1 VELNELLRS
10 SGPISHEE
18 AGRLIDAGADALD
31 AGDAEAALERFWR
44 AAGSGDLNLAGRAS
58 IGAAEALVRLGRD
71 DEARELL
78 HGASQSG
85 EQEVRFVARRRL
97 AALHVTAGR
106 LQDALGEYQR
116 AERDA
121 PNDRA
126 RAEVASRIG
135 WLIKETGGS
144 GVRARLAFAR
154 SRGGVMDRVAPTAA
168 LLITGVVSAAALA
181 FPRVLEPLALI
192 KVDSAGGDFLSA
204 EPWRLLTVALVH
216 GSPLHLLFN
225 LFALDL
231 GARLVQRLYGTQRL
245 ALWYLLGVVG
255 ASLASA
261 IWTPQIPSVGASGG
275 VFALFGV
282 ALGAEWAHRPLVE
295 RGVRAALAQIGGLIA
310 INLVFGLGL
319 NVVGGGID
327 NAAHLGGLALGLLL
341 GVLVPPTRAESM
353 RSRWAGV
360 ISGGAGR
367 EQVYIALVAIGLLFI
382 FLNWYP
388 LALMRTTLPI

>member
-1 VELNELLRS
+1 MKTCYFDAF
-10 SGPISHEE
+10 SGISGDMTVG
-18 AGRLIDAGADALD
+18 ALIDAGADALD
-31 AGDAEAALERFWR
+31 AGDAEAALQLFWR

-58 IGAAEALVRLGRD
+58 IGAAESLVRLGRD
-71 DEARELL
+71 EEARELL

-85 EQEVRFVARRRL
+85 EREVRFVARRRL

-126 RAEVASRIG
+126 RSEVASRIG

-154 SRGGVMDRVAPTAA
+154 SRGGLADRVAPMA
-168 LLITGVVSAAALA
+168 LLLATGVVSAAALA
-181 FPRVLEPLALI
+181 LPRLLEPLALI
-192 KVDSAGGDFLSA
+192 KLDSTGGDFLSA

-231 GARLVQRLYGTQRL
+231 GARLVQRLYGTPRL
-245 ALWYLLGVVG
+245 VFWYLLGVVG

-261 IWTPQIPSVGASGG
+261 IWTPSVPSVGASGG

-319 NVVGGGID
+319 NVAGGGID

-353 RSRWAGV
+353 RSRWVGV
-360 ISGGAGR
+360 IGAGAGR
-367 EQVYIALVAIGLLFI
+367 EQVSTALVALGLLLI
-382 FLNWYP
+382 FLNWYSF
-388 LALMRTTLPI
+388 ALMRTTLPF

>member
-1 VELNELLRS
+1 MELNELLRS

-44 AAGSGDLNLAGRAS
+44 AAGSGNLNLAGRAS

-192 KVDSAGGDFLSA
+192 KVDSAGGDFLST

-245 ALWYLLGVVG
+245 ALWYLLGVLG

>member
-1 VELNELLRS
+1 MELNELLRS

-245 ALWYLLGVVG
+245 ALWYLLGVLG

-261 IWTPQIPSVGASGG
+261 IWTPQLPSVGASGG

>member
-1 VELNELLRS
+1 MELNELLRS

-144 GVRARLAFAR
+144 GVRARLAFAS

-192 KVDSAGGDFLSA
+192 KVDSAGGDFLST

-245 ALWYLLGVVG
+245 ALWYLLGVLG

-388 LALMRTTLPI
+388 LALMRTTPPI

>member
-1 VELNELLRS
+1 MRS
-10 SGPISHEE
+10 NGPISHEE

-31 AGDAEAALERFWR
+31 AGDAEAALQLFWR

-58 IGAAEALVRLGRD
+58 IGAAESLVRLGRD
-71 DEARELL
+71 EEARELL

-85 EQEVRFVARRRL
+85 ERDVRFVARRRL

-126 RAEVASRIG
+126 RSEVASRIG

-154 SRGGVMDRVAPTAA
+154 SRGGFADRVAPMA
-168 LLITGVVSAAALA
+168 LLLATGVVSAAALA
-181 FPRVLEPLALI
+181 LPRLLEPLALI
-192 KVDSAGGDFLSA
+192 KLDSANGDFLST

-231 GARLVQRLYGTQRL
+231 GARLVQRLYGAPRL
-245 ALWYLLGVVG
+245 VFWYLLGVVG

-261 IWTPQIPSVGASGG
+261 IWTPSVPSVGASGG

-353 RSRWAGV
+353 RSRWIGV
-360 ISGGAGR
+360 IGAGAGR
-367 EQVYIALVAIGLLFI
+367 EQVSTALVALGLLLI
-382 FLNWYP
+382 FLNWYSF
-388 LALMRTTLPI
+388 ALMRTTLPF

>member
-1 VELNELLRS
+1 MEINELLRT
-10 SGPISHEE
+10 SGPISHDD
-18 AGRLIDAGADALD
+18 AGRLIDSGADALD
-31 AGDAEAALERFWR
+31 AGDAEVALECFWR

-78 HGASQSG
+78 QGASQSG

-106 LQDALGEYQR
+106 LHDALAEYQR

-121 PNDRA
+121 PSERA

-144 GVRARLAFAR
+144 SVRARLAFAR
-154 SRGGVMDRVAPTAA
+154 SRGGVTDRIVPLAM
-168 LLITGVVSAAALA
+168 LLVTGVVSAAALA
-181 FPRVLEPLALI
+181 LPRLLEPLALI
-192 KVDSAGGDFLSA
+192 KVANGDFLSS

-225 LFALDL
+225 LFAMDL
-231 GARLVQRLYGTQRL
+231 GARLVQRLYGAQRL
-245 ALWYLLGVVG
+245 LFWYLLGVIG

-261 IWTPQIPSVGASGG
+261 IWTPLIPSVGASGG

-310 INLVFGLGL
+310 INLLFGLGL
-319 NVVGGGID
+319 NVAGGGID

-341 GVLVPPTRAESM
+341 GVFVPPTRAESM

-360 ISGGAGR
+360 SSRGLGGER
-367 EQVYIALVAIGLLFI
+367 LYTLIVVFALLVI
-382 FLNWYP
+382 FLNWYS
-388 LALMRTTLPI
+388 LALVRTTLPF

>member
-1 VELNELLRS
+1 VEINELLRT
-10 SGPISHEE
+10 SGPISHDD
-18 AGRLIDAGADALD
+18 AGRLIDSGADALD
-31 AGDAEAALERFWR
+31 AGDAEVALECFWR

-78 HGASQSG
+78 QGASQTG

-106 LQDALGEYQR
+106 LHEAVVEYQR

-121 PNDRA
+121 PSERA

-144 GVRARLAFAR
+144 SVRARLAFAR
-154 SRGGVMDRVAPTAA
+154 SRGGVTDRMVPLAM
-168 LLITGVVSAAALA
+168 LMVTGVVSAAALA
-181 FPRVLEPLALI
+181 LPRLLEPLALI
-192 KVDSAGGDFLSA
+192 KVANGDFLSS

-225 LFALDL
+225 LFAMDL
-231 GARLVQRLYGTQRL
+231 GARLVQRLYGAQRL
-245 ALWYLLGVVG
+245 LLWYLLGVIG

-261 IWTPQIPSVGASGG
+261 IWTPLIPSVGASGG

-310 INLVFGLGL
+310 VNLLFGLGL
-319 NVVGGGID
+319 NVAGGGID

-341 GVLVPPTRAESM
+341 GVFVPPTRAESM

-360 ISGGAGR
+360 SSRGLGGER
-367 EQVYIALVAIGLLFI
+367 FYTLIAVFAFLVI
-382 FLNWYP
+382 FLNWYS
-388 LALMRTTLPI
+388 LALVRTTLPF

>member
-1 VELNELLRS
+1 MELEELLRS
-10 SGPISHEE
+10 NGPISHEE

-31 AGDAEAALERFWR
+31 AGDAEAALQLFWR

-58 IGAAEALVRLGRD
+58 IGAAESLVRLGRD
-71 DEARELL
+71 EEARELL
-78 HGASQSG
+78 QGASQSG
-85 EQEVRFVARRRL
+85 ERDVRFVARRRL

-126 RAEVASRIG
+126 RSEVASRIG

-154 SRGGVMDRVAPTAA
+154 SRGGLADRVAPMA
-168 LLITGVVSAAALA
+168 LLLATGVVSAAALA
-181 FPRVLEPLALI
+181 LPRLLEPLALI
-192 KVDSAGGDFLSA
+192 KLDSANGDFLST

-231 GARLVQRLYGTQRL
+231 GARLVQRLYGTPRL
-245 ALWYLLGVVG
+245 VFWYLLGVVG

-261 IWTPQIPSVGASGG
+261 IWTPSVPSVGASGG

-353 RSRWAGV
+353 RSRWVGV
-360 ISGGAGR
+360 IGAGAGR
-367 EQVYIALVAIGLLFI
+367 GQVSTALVALGLLLI
-382 FLNWYP
+382 FLNWYSF
-388 LALMRTTLPI
+388 ALMRTTLPF

>member
-1 VELNELLRS
+1 VELEELLRS
-10 SGPISHEE
+10 NGPISHEE

-31 AGDAEAALERFWR
+31 AGDAEAALQLFWR

-58 IGAAEALVRLGRD
+58 IGAAESLVRLGRD
-71 DEARELL
+71 EEARELL

-85 EQEVRFVARRRL
+85 ERDVRFVARRRL

-154 SRGGVMDRVAPTAA
+154 SRGGVADRVAPMA
-168 LLITGVVSAAALA
+168 LLLATGVVSAAALA
-181 FPRVLEPLALI
+181 LPRLLEPLALI
-192 KVDSAGGDFLSA
+192 KLDSANGDFLST

-231 GARLVQRLYGTQRL
+231 GARLVQRLYGTPRL
-245 ALWYLLGVVG
+245 VFWYLLGVVG

-261 IWTPQIPSVGASGG
+261 IWTPSVPSVGASGG

-353 RSRWAGV
+353 RSRWVGV
-360 ISGGAGR
+360 IGAGAGR
-367 EQVYIALVAIGLLFI
+367 EQVSTALVALGLLLI
-382 FLNWYP
+382 FLNWYSF
-388 LALMRTTLPI
+388 ALMRTTLPF

>member
-1 VELNELLRS
+1 VELEELLRS
-10 SGPISHEE
+10 NGPISHEE

-31 AGDAEAALERFWR
+31 AGDAEAALQLFWR

-58 IGAAEALVRLGRD
+58 IGAAESLVRLGRD
-71 DEARELL
+71 EEARELL

-85 EQEVRFVARRRL
+85 ERDVRFVARRRL

-154 SRGGVMDRVAPTAA
+154 SRGGLADRVAPMA
-168 LLITGVVSAAALA
+168 LLLATGVVSAAALA
-181 FPRVLEPLALI
+181 LPRLLEPLALI
-192 KVDSAGGDFLSA
+192 KLDSTGGDFLSA

-231 GARLVQRLYGTQRL
+231 GARLVQRLYGTPRL
-245 ALWYLLGVVG
+245 VFWYLLGVVG

-261 IWTPQIPSVGASGG
+261 IWTPSVPSVGASGG

-319 NVVGGGID
+319 NVAGGGID

-353 RSRWAGV
+353 RSRWVGV
-360 ISGGAGR
+360 IGAGAGR
-367 EQVYIALVAIGLLFI
+367 EQVSTALVALGLLLI
-382 FLNWYP
+382 FLNWYSF
-388 LALMRTTLPI
+388 ALMRTTLPF

>member
-1 VELNELLRS
+1 MELNELLRS

-144 GVRARLAFAR
+144 GVRARFAFAR

-192 KVDSAGGDFLSA
+192 KVDSAGGDFLST

-261 IWTPQIPSVGASGG
+261 IWTPQLPSVGASGG

>member
-1 VELNELLRS
+1 MELNELLRS

-192 KVDSAGGDFLSA
+192 KVDSAGGDFLST

-367 EQVYIALVAIGLLFI
+367 EQVYIALVAIGLLLI

>member
-1 VELNELLRS
+1 MELEELLRS
-10 SGPISHEE
+10 NGPISHEE

-31 AGDAEAALERFWR
+31 AGDAEAALQLFWR

-58 IGAAEALVRLGRD
+58 IGAAESLVRLGRD
-71 DEARELL
+71 EEARELL

-85 EQEVRFVARRRL
+85 EREVRFVARRRL

-154 SRGGVMDRVAPTAA
+154 SRGGLADRVAPMA
-168 LLITGVVSAAALA
+168 LLLATGVVSAAALA
-181 FPRVLEPLALI
+181 LPSLLEPLALI
-192 KVDSAGGDFLSA
+192 KLDSANGDFLST

-231 GARLVQRLYGTQRL
+231 GARLVQRLYGTPRL
-245 ALWYLLGVVG
+245 VFWYLLGVVG

-261 IWTPQIPSVGASGG
+261 IWTPLVPSVGASGG

-353 RSRWAGV
+353 RSRWVGV
-360 ISGGAGR
+360 IGAGAGR
-367 EQVYIALVAIGLLFI
+367 EQVSTALVALGLLLI
-382 FLNWYP
+382 FLNWYSF
-388 LALMRTTLPI
+388 ALMRTTLPF

>member
-1 VELNELLRS
+1 VEINELLRT
-10 SGPISHEE
+10 SGPISHDD
-18 AGRLIDAGADALD
+18 AGRLIDSGADALD
-31 AGDAEAALERFWR
+31 AGDAEVALECFWR

-78 HGASQSG
+78 QGASQSG

-106 LQDALGEYQR
+106 LHEALAEYQR

-121 PNDRA
+121 PSERA

-144 GVRARLAFAR
+144 SVRARLAFAR
-154 SRGGVMDRVAPTAA
+154 SRGGVTDRIVPLAM
-168 LLITGVVSAAALA
+168 LLVTGVVSAAALA
-181 FPRVLEPLALI
+181 LPRLLEPLALI
-192 KVDSAGGDFLSA
+192 KVANGDFLSS
-204 EPWRLLTVALVH
+204 EPWRILTVALVH

-225 LFALDL
+225 LFAMDL
-231 GARLVQRLYGTQRL
+231 GARLVQRLYGAQRL
-245 ALWYLLGVVG
+245 LLWYLLGVIG

-261 IWTPQIPSVGASGG
+261 IWTPLIPSVGASGG

-310 INLVFGLGL
+310 INLLFGLGL
-319 NVVGGGID
+319 NVAGGGID

-341 GVLVPPTRAESM
+341 GVFVPPTRAESM

-360 ISGGAGR
+360 SSRGRGGER
-367 EQVYIALVAIGLLFI
+367 LYTLIVVFALLVI
-382 FLNWYP
+382 FLNWYS
-388 LALMRTTLPI
+388 LALVRTTLPF

>member
-1 VELNELLRS
+1 MELNELLRS
-10 SGPISHEE
+10 GGPISHEE

-192 KVDSAGGDFLSA
+192 KVDSAGGDFLST

-261 IWTPQIPSVGASGG
+261 IWTPQLPSVGASGG

-341 GVLVPPTRAESM
+341 GVLVSPTRAESM

>member
-1 VELNELLRS
+1 MELEELLRS
-10 SGPISHEE
+10 NGPISHEE

-31 AGDAEAALERFWR
+31 AGDAEAALQLFWR

-58 IGAAEALVRLGRD
+58 IGAAESLVRLGRD
-71 DEARELL
+71 EEARELL

-85 EQEVRFVARRRL
+85 EREVRFVARRRL

-126 RAEVASRIG
+126 RSEVASRIG

-154 SRGGVMDRVAPTAA
+154 SRGGLADRVAPMA
-168 LLITGVVSAAALA
+168 LLLATGVVSAAALA
-181 FPRVLEPLALI
+181 LPRLLEPLALI
-192 KVDSAGGDFLSA
+192 KLDSTGGDFLSA

-231 GARLVQRLYGTQRL
+231 GARLVQRLYGTPRL
-245 ALWYLLGVVG
+245 VFWYLLGVVG

-261 IWTPQIPSVGASGG
+261 IWTPSVPSVGASGG

-319 NVVGGGID
+319 NVAGGGID

-353 RSRWAGV
+353 RSRWVGV
-360 ISGGAGR
+360 IGAGAGR
-367 EQVYIALVAIGLLFI
+367 EQVSTALVALGLLLI
-382 FLNWYP
+382 FLNWYSF
-388 LALMRTTLPI
+388 ALMRTTLPF

>member
-1 VELNELLRS
+1 MELNELLRS

-192 KVDSAGGDFLSA
+192 KVDSAGGDFLST

-245 ALWYLLGVVG
+245 ALWYLLGVLG

-261 IWTPQIPSVGASGG
+261 IWTPQLPSVGASGG

>member
-1 VELNELLRS
+1 MEIDELLRT
-10 SGPISHEE
+10 SGPISHDD
-18 AGRLIDAGADALD
+18 AGRLIDSGADALD
-31 AGDAEAALERFWR
+31 AGDAEVALECFWR

-78 HGASQSG
+78 QGASQSG

-106 LQDALGEYQR
+106 LHDALAEYQR

-121 PNDRA
+121 PSERA

-144 GVRARLAFAR
+144 SVRARLAFAR
-154 SRGGVMDRVAPTAA
+154 SRGGVTDRMVPLAM
-168 LLITGVVSAAALA
+168 LLVTGVVSAAALA
-181 FPRVLEPLALI
+181 LPRLLEPLALI
-192 KVDSAGGDFLSA
+192 KVANGDFLSS

-225 LFALDL
+225 LFAMDL
-231 GARLVQRLYGTQRL
+231 GARLVQRLYGAQRL
-245 ALWYLLGVVG
+245 LLWYLLGVIG

-261 IWTPQIPSVGASGG
+261 IWTPLIPSVGASGG

-295 RGVRAALAQIGGLIA
+295 RGVRAALAQ
-310 INLVFGLGL
+310 
-319 NVVGGGID
+319 
-327 NAAHLGGLALGLLL
+327 
-341 GVLVPPTRAESM
+341 
-353 RSRWAGV
+353 
-360 ISGGAGR
+360 
-367 EQVYIALVAIGLLFI
+367 
-382 FLNWYP
+382 
-388 LALMRTTLPI
+388 

>member
-1 VELNELLRS
+1 MELNELLRS

-168 LLITGVVSAAALA
+168 LLIIGVVSAAALA

-192 KVDSAGGDFLSA
+192 KVDSAGGDFLST

-261 IWTPQIPSVGASGG
+261 IWTPQLPSVGASGG

>member
-1 VELNELLRS
+1 MELNELLRS

-181 FPRVLEPLALI
+181 FPRVLEPLALV
-192 KVDSAGGDFLSA
+192 KVDSAGGDFLST

-245 ALWYLLGVVG
+245 ALWYLLGVLG

>member
-1 VELNELLRS
+1 VEINELLRT
-10 SGPISHEE
+10 SGPISHDD
-18 AGRLIDAGADALD
+18 AGRLIDSGADALD
-31 AGDAEAALERFWR
+31 AGDAEVALECFWR

-71 DEARELL
+71 GEARELL
-78 HGASQSG
+78 QGASQSG

-106 LQDALGEYQR
+106 LHEALAEYQR

-121 PNDRA
+121 PSERA

-144 GVRARLAFAR
+144 SVRARLAFAR
-154 SRGGVMDRVAPTAA
+154 SRGGVTDRIVPLAM
-168 LLITGVVSAAALA
+168 LLVTGVVSAAALA
-181 FPRVLEPLALI
+181 LPRLLEPLALI
-192 KVDSAGGDFLSA
+192 KVANGDFLSS

-225 LFALDL
+225 LFAMDL
-231 GARLVQRLYGTQRL
+231 GARLVQRLYGAQRL
-245 ALWYLLGVVG
+245 LFWYLLGVIG

-261 IWTPQIPSVGASGG
+261 IWTPLIPSVGASGG

-310 INLVFGLGL
+310 INLLFGLGL
-319 NVVGGGID
+319 NVAGGGID

-341 GVLVPPTRAESM
+341 GVFVPPTRAESM

-360 ISGGAGR
+360 SSRGRGGER
-367 EQVYIALVAIGLLFI
+367 LYTLIVVFALLVI
-382 FLNWYP
+382 FLNWYS
-388 LALMRTTLPI
+388 LALVRTTLPF

>member
-1 VELNELLRS
+1 MELEELLRS
-10 SGPISHEE
+10 NGPISHEE

-31 AGDAEAALERFWR
+31 AGDAEAALQLFWR

-58 IGAAEALVRLGRD
+58 IGAAESLVRLGRD
-71 DEARELL
+71 EEARELL

-85 EQEVRFVARRRL
+85 EREVRFVARRRL

-154 SRGGVMDRVAPTAA
+154 SRGGFADRMAPMAM
-168 LLITGVVSAAALA
+168 LLATGVVSAAALA
-181 FPRVLEPLALI
+181 LPSLLEPLALF
-192 KVDSAGGDFLSA
+192 KLDSTGGDFLSA

-231 GARLVQRLYGTQRL
+231 GARLVQRLYGTPRL
-245 ALWYLLGVVG
+245 VFWYLLGVVG

-261 IWTPQIPSVGASGG
+261 IWTPLVPSVGASGG

-353 RSRWAGV
+353 RSRWVGV
-360 ISGGAGR
+360 IGAGAGR
-367 EQVYIALVAIGLLFI
+367 EQVSTALVALGLLLI
-382 FLNWYP
+382 FLNWYSF
-388 LALMRTTLPI
+388 ALMRTTLPF

>member
-1 VELNELLRS
+1 MRS
-10 SGPISHEE
+10 NGPISHEE

-31 AGDAEAALERFWR
+31 AGDAEAALQLFWR

-58 IGAAEALVRLGRD
+58 IGAAESLVRLGRD
-71 DEARELL
+71 EEARELL

-85 EQEVRFVARRRL
+85 ERDVRFVARRRL

-126 RAEVASRIG
+126 RSEVASRIG

-154 SRGGVMDRVAPTAA
+154 SRGGLADRVAPMA
-168 LLITGVVSAAALA
+168 LLLATGVVSAAALA
-181 FPRVLEPLALI
+181 LPSLLEPLALI
-192 KVDSAGGDFLSA
+192 KLDSANGDFLST
-204 EPWRLLTVALVH
+204 EPWRLFTVALVH

-231 GARLVQRLYGTQRL
+231 GARLVQRLYGTPRL
-245 ALWYLLGVVG
+245 VFWYLLGVVG

-261 IWTPQIPSVGASGG
+261 IWTPSVPSVGASGG

-353 RSRWAGV
+353 RSRWVGV
-360 ISGGAGR
+360 IGAGAGR
-367 EQVYIALVAIGLLFI
+367 EQVSTALVALGLLLI
-382 FLNWYP
+382 FLNWYSF
-388 LALMRTTLPI
+388 ALMRTTLPF

>member
-261 IWTPQIPSVGASGG
+261 IWTPQLPSVGASGG

>member
-1 VELNELLRS
+1 MELNELLRS

-154 SRGGVMDRVAPTAA
+154 SRGGVMDRVAPMA
-168 LLITGVVSAAALA
+168 LLLVTGLVSAAAFAL
-181 FPRVLEPLALI
+181 PRLEMSLRLV
-192 KVDSAGGDFLSA
+192 KFDSTGGDLLST

-216 GSPLHLLFN
+216 GGYLHLLFN

-245 ALWYLLGVVG
+245 ALWYLLGVLG

-388 LALMRTTLPI
+388 LALMRTTPPI

>member
-1 VELNELLRS
+1 MELEELLRS
-10 SGPISHEE
+10 NGPISHEE

-31 AGDAEAALERFWR
+31 AGDAEAALQLFWR

-58 IGAAEALVRLGRD
+58 IGAAESLVRLGRD
-71 DEARELL
+71 EEARELL

-85 EQEVRFVARRRL
+85 ERDVRFVARRRL

-154 SRGGVMDRVAPTAA
+154 SRGGVADRVAPMA
-168 LLITGVVSAAALA
+168 LLLATGVVSAAALA
-181 FPRVLEPLALI
+181 LPRLLEPLALI
-192 KVDSAGGDFLSA
+192 KLDSANGDFLST

-231 GARLVQRLYGTQRL
+231 GARLVQRLYGAPRL
-245 ALWYLLGVVG
+245 VFWYLLGVVG

-261 IWTPQIPSVGASGG
+261 IWTPSVPSVGASGG

-353 RSRWAGV
+353 RSRWVGV
-360 ISGGAGR
+360 IGAGAGR
-367 EQVYIALVAIGLLFI
+367 EQVSTALVALGLLLI
-382 FLNWYP
+382 FLNWYSF
-388 LALMRTTLPI
+388 ALMRTTLPF

>member
-1 VELNELLRS
+1 MELEELLRS
-10 SGPISHEE
+10 NGPISHEE

-31 AGDAEAALERFWR
+31 AGDAEAALQLFWR

-58 IGAAEALVRLGRD
+58 IGAAESLVRLGRD
-71 DEARELL
+71 EEARELL

-85 EQEVRFVARRRL
+85 ERDVRFVARRRL

-126 RAEVASRIG
+126 RSEVASRIG

-154 SRGGVMDRVAPTAA
+154 SRGGFADRVAPMA
-168 LLITGVVSAAALA
+168 LLLATGVVSAAALA
-181 FPRVLEPLALI
+181 LPSLLEPLALI
-192 KVDSAGGDFLSA
+192 KLDSANGDFLST

-231 GARLVQRLYGTQRL
+231 GARLVQRLYGAPRL
-245 ALWYLLGVVG
+245 VFWYLLGVVG

-261 IWTPQIPSVGASGG
+261 IWTPSVPSVGASGG

-353 RSRWAGV
+353 RSRWIGV
-360 ISGGAGR
+360 IGAGAGR
-367 EQVYIALVAIGLLFI
+367 EQVSTALVALGLLLI
-382 FLNWYP
+382 FLNWYSF
-388 LALMRTTLPI
+388 ALMRTTLPF

>member
-1 VELNELLRS
+1 MELNELLRS

-245 ALWYLLGVVG
+245 ALWYLLGVLG

>member
-1 VELNELLRS
+1 MEINELLRT
-10 SGPISHEE
+10 SGPISHDD
-18 AGRLIDAGADALD
+18 AGRLIDSGADALD
-31 AGDAEAALERFWR
+31 AGDAEVALECFWR

-78 HGASQSG
+78 QGASQTG

-106 LQDALGEYQR
+106 LHEAVVEYQR

-121 PNDRA
+121 PSERA

-144 GVRARLAFAR
+144 SVRARLAFAR
-154 SRGGVMDRVAPTAA
+154 SRGGVTDRMVPLAM
-168 LLITGVVSAAALA
+168 LMVTGVVSAAALA
-181 FPRVLEPLALI
+181 LPRLLEPLALI
-192 KVDSAGGDFLSA
+192 KVANGDFLSS

-225 LFALDL
+225 LFAMDL
-231 GARLVQRLYGTQRL
+231 GARLVQRLYGAQRL
-245 ALWYLLGVVG
+245 LLWYLLGVIG

-261 IWTPQIPSVGASGG
+261 IWTPLIPSVGASGG

-310 INLVFGLGL
+310 VNLLFGLGL
-319 NVVGGGID
+319 NVAGGGID

-341 GVLVPPTRAESM
+341 GVFVPPTRAESM

-360 ISGGAGR
+360 SSRGLGGER
-367 EQVYIALVAIGLLFI
+367 FYTLIAVFAFLVI
-382 FLNWYP
+382 FLNWYS
-388 LALMRTTLPI
+388 LALVRTTLPF

>member
-1 VELNELLRS
+1 MELEELLRS
-10 SGPISHEE
+10 NGPISHEE

-31 AGDAEAALERFWR
+31 AGDAEAAMQLFWR

-58 IGAAEALVRLGRD
+58 IGAAESLVRLGRD
-71 DEARELL
+71 EEARELL

-85 EQEVRFVARRRL
+85 ERDVRFVARRRL

-126 RAEVASRIG
+126 RSEVASRIG

-154 SRGGVMDRVAPTAA
+154 SRGGLADRVAPMA
-168 LLITGVVSAAALA
+168 LLLATGVVSAAALA
-181 FPRVLEPLALI
+181 LPSLLEPLALI
-192 KVDSAGGDFLSA
+192 KLDSANGDFLST
-204 EPWRLLTVALVH
+204 EPWRLFTVALVH

-231 GARLVQRLYGTQRL
+231 GARLVQRLYGTPRL
-245 ALWYLLGVVG
+245 VFWYLLGVVG

-261 IWTPQIPSVGASGG
+261 IWTPSVPSVGASGG

-319 NVVGGGID
+319 NFVGGGID

-353 RSRWAGV
+353 RSRWVGV
-360 ISGGAGR
+360 IGAGAGR
-367 EQVYIALVAIGLLFI
+367 EQVSTALVALGLLLI
-382 FLNWYP
+382 FLNWYSF
-388 LALMRTTLPI
+388 ALMRTTLPF

>member
-1 VELNELLRS
+1 MEIDELLRT
-10 SGPISHEE
+10 SGPISHDD
-18 AGRLIDAGADALD
+18 AGRLIDSGADALD
-31 AGDAEAALERFWR
+31 AGDAEVALECFWR

-78 HGASQSG
+78 QGASQSG

-97 AALHVTAGR
+97 AAIHVTAGR
-106 LQDALGEYQR
+106 LHEALAEYQR

-121 PNDRA
+121 PSERA

-135 WLIKETGGS
+135 WLTKETGGS
-144 GVRARLAFAR
+144 SVLARLAFAR
-154 SRGGVMDRVAPTAA
+154 SRGGVTDRMVPLAM
-168 LLITGVVSAAALA
+168 LLVTGVVSAAALA
-181 FPRVLEPLALI
+181 LPRLLEPLALI
-192 KVDSAGGDFLSA
+192 KVANGDFLSS

-225 LFALDL
+225 LFAMDL
-231 GARLVQRLYGTQRL
+231 GARLVQRLYGAQRL
-245 ALWYLLGVVG
+245 LLWYLLGVIG

-261 IWTPQIPSVGASGG
+261 IWTPLIPSVGASGG

-310 INLVFGLGL
+310 INLLFGLGL
-319 NVVGGGID
+319 NVAGGGID

-353 RSRWAGV
+353 RSRWAGM
-360 ISGGAGR
+360 SSRGLGGER
-367 EQVYIALVAIGLLFI
+367 FYTLIVVFALLVI
-382 FLNWYP
+382 FLNWYS
-388 LALMRTTLPI
+388 LALVRTTLPF

>member
-1 VELNELLRS
+1 MEINELLRT
-10 SGPISHEE
+10 SGPISHDD
-18 AGRLIDAGADALD
+18 AGRLIDSGADALD
-31 AGDAEAALERFWR
+31 AGDAEVALECFWR

-78 HGASQSG
+78 QGASQSG

-106 LQDALGEYQR
+106 LHDALAEYQR

-121 PNDRA
+121 PSERA

-144 GVRARLAFAR
+144 SVRARLAFAR
-154 SRGGVMDRVAPTAA
+154 SRGGVTDRMVPLAM
-168 LLITGVVSAAALA
+168 LLVTGVVSAAALA
-181 FPRVLEPLALI
+181 LPRLLEPLALI
-192 KVDSAGGDFLSA
+192 KVANGDFLSS

-225 LFALDL
+225 LFAMDL
-231 GARLVQRLYGTQRL
+231 GARLVQRLYGAQRL
-245 ALWYLLGVVG
+245 LLWYLLGVIG

-261 IWTPQIPSVGASGG
+261 IWTPLIPSVGASGG

-310 INLVFGLGL
+310 INLLFGLGL
-319 NVVGGGID
+319 NVAGGGID

-341 GVLVPPTRAESM
+341 GVFVPPTRAESM

-360 ISGGAGR
+360 SSRGRGGERLYTLIVAF
-367 EQVYIALVAIGLLFI
+367 ALLVT
-382 FLNWYP
+382 FLNWYS
-388 LALMRTTLPI
+388 LALVRTTLPF

>member
-1 VELNELLRS
+1 VELEELLRS
-10 SGPISHEE
+10 NGPISHEE

-31 AGDAEAALERFWR
+31 AGDAEAALQLFWR

-58 IGAAEALVRLGRD
+58 IGAAESLVRLGRD
-71 DEARELL
+71 EEARELL

-85 EQEVRFVARRRL
+85 ERDVRFVARRRL

-154 SRGGVMDRVAPTAA
+154 SRGGLADRVAPMA
-168 LLITGVVSAAALA
+168 LLLATGVVSAAALA
-181 FPRVLEPLALI
+181 LPRLLEPLALI
-192 KVDSAGGDFLSA
+192 KLDSANGDFLST
-204 EPWRLLTVALVH
+204 EPWRLFTVALVH

-231 GARLVQRLYGTQRL
+231 GARLVQRLYGTPRL
-245 ALWYLLGVVG
+245 VFWYLLGVVG

-261 IWTPQIPSVGASGG
+261 IWTPSVPSVGASGG

-353 RSRWAGV
+353 RSRWVGV
-360 ISGGAGR
+360 IGAGAGR
-367 EQVYIALVAIGLLFI
+367 EQVSTALVALGLLLI
-382 FLNWYP
+382 FLNWYSF
-388 LALMRTTLPI
+388 ALMRTTLPF

>member
-1 VELNELLRS
+1 
-10 SGPISHEE
+10 
-18 AGRLIDAGADALD
+18 RLIDSGADALD
-31 AGDAEAALERFWR
+31 AGDAEVALECFWR

-78 HGASQSG
+78 QGASQSG

-106 LQDALGEYQR
+106 LHDALAEYQR

-121 PNDRA
+121 PSERA

-144 GVRARLAFAR
+144 SVRARLAFAR
-154 SRGGVMDRVAPTAA
+154 SRGGVTDRIVPLAM
-168 LLITGVVSAAALA
+168 LLVTGVVSAAALA
-181 FPRVLEPLALI
+181 LPRLLEPLALI
-192 KVDSAGGDFLSA
+192 KVANGDFLSS

-225 LFALDL
+225 LFAMDL
-231 GARLVQRLYGTQRL
+231 GARLVQRLYGAQRL
-245 ALWYLLGVVG
+245 LFWYLLGVIG

-261 IWTPQIPSVGASGG
+261 IWTPLIPSVGASGG

-310 INLVFGLGL
+310 INLLFGLGL
-319 NVVGGGID
+319 NVAGGGID

-341 GVLVPPTRAESM
+341 GVFVPPTRAESM

-360 ISGGAGR
+360 SSRGRGGER
-367 EQVYIALVAIGLLFI
+367 LYTLIVVFALLVI
-382 FLNWYP
+382 FLNWYS
-388 LALMRTTLPI
+388 LALVRTTLPF